1 MENLVRSQ
9 AAKRAS
15 AEGRGSSKE
24 GGSGHGHALED
35 ICMLRKPTID
45 MVIGRKKYAQ
55 SRQLALA
62 RLWKGITGQAFSTD
76 AAYPL
81 HMNKD
86 SLRKNSSKSEAFCR
100 ATACLMMAGL
110 EEVVEAASWSVA
122 RLNSAYNVASL
133 PMPSS
138 VLDLVYLMNGT
149 SITWKLVEIAA
160 ASVAHEA
167 MLPKQAPSRKRK
179 AICDASTPE
188 QPDLHLHMLP
198 GDQATLRSEGHKP
211 TYNVGFWS
219 HDLYNGLH

>member
-1 MENLVRSQ
+1 MPQAIYLADEAKAMENLVRSQ

-86 SLRKNSSKSEAFCR
+86 SL
-100 ATACLMMAGL
+100 
-110 EEVVEAASWSVA
+110 
-122 RLNSAYNVASL
+122 
-133 PMPSS
+133 
-138 VLDLVYLMNGT
+138 
-149 SITWKLVEIAA
+149 
-160 ASVAHEA
+160 
-167 MLPKQAPSRKRK
+167 
-179 AICDASTPE
+179 
-188 QPDLHLHMLP
+188 
-198 GDQATLRSEGHKP
+198 
-211 TYNVGFWS
+211 
-219 HDLYNGLH
+219 